1 MLTLPETCRFS
12 YHVTKRMAS
21 FLISM
26 IKFSRLHSQQTR
38 DKDGVLF
45 ILCCCG
51 INEDCRF
58 IFSTSIFFSFFFLV
72 TVWAASSLGKTE
84 GFAEGC
90 EAASKKH
97 SASSSKGRSR
107 KYKSL
112 YYLSF
117 IYLEVL
123 AAIQFLLKGD
133 CSQ

>member
-1 MLTLPETCRFS
+1 MLILPETCRFS
-12 YHVTKRMAS
+12 YHITKRMAS

-58 IFSTSIFFSFFFLV
+58 IFSTSIFFFFFFLV

-90 EAASKKH
+90 EAVQQQQAKSTLLLLVKEG
-97 SASSSKGRSR
+97 AENV
-107 KYKSL
+107 SL
-112 YYLSF
+112 YT
-117 IYLEVL
+117 IYLL
-123 AAIQFLLKGD
+123 FILKFWQPF
-133 CSQ
+133 SSF